1 MALLYTLGGA
11 YANFPEVV
19 RFGCIHRR
27 HLRRSLLNLE
37 NLATS
42 SPSARS
48 FCHCCPGC
56 IVLSAGKNDC
66 MQRLRK
72 SLVLATGAK
81 NSIFQISLTVSWL
94 LIFTALG
101 GDIHWSWK
109 ATWSRTQRE
118 THGQQ
123 SNPGQSTCNSPAQN
137 FYSLGFQKKRGVRCM
152 VLLFY
157 WSYHW
162 AVLLGMPWF
171 QFLLVHWLCRSGRR
185 LLRGVRGR
193 LASWTFQFT

>member
-48 FCHCCPGC
+48 FCHCCSGC

-72 SLVLATGAK
+72 SLMLATGAK

-137 FYSLGFQKKRGVRCM
+137 FDLFIGLSEKKGGSLYGASILLILSLSCVARNALVPIPSCSLIVQK
-152 VLLFY
+152 
-157 WSYHW
+157 WSET
-162 AVLLGMPWF
+162 P
-171 QFLLVHWLCRSGRR
+171 
-185 LLRGVRGR
+185 
-193 LASWTFQFT
+193 